1 MKQINQIQA
10 KKNQMGLYRNN
21 VLENRKYQKKSIV
34 ERDNNFVKKSY
45 LQKKILEQERIF
57 IMTALEQPIHKKIFT
72 IVQIKNPV
80 I

>member
-34 ERDNNFVKKSY
+34 ESDNKFVKKSY

-57 IMTALEQPIHKKIFT
+57 IMTALEQPMRKKIPA